1 MNIII
6 MILIALSNLMS
17 AHVSTESN
25 QSNQATMAEAT
36 AIYNSGDYTE
46 VDGGVI
52 IDIDVNP

>member
-6 MILIALSNLMS
+6 MILIALSNLMP
-17 AHVSTESN
+17 AHVSTEL
-25 QSNQATMAEAT
+25 NQATMAEAT